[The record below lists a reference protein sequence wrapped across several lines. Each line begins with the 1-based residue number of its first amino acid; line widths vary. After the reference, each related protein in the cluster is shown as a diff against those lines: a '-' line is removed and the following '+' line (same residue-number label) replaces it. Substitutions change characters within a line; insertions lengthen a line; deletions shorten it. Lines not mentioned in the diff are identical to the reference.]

1 MAGTFDRLT
10 QSPTF
15 RAYQGRLPTIKTG
28 AAAGYDLS
36 GGQSVPTEYLG
47 GGHCGAPLEQ
57 AGETWCEALPERGLL
72 PPFEDRFADFP
83 EPLRWRLIDCCRAA
97 VEQCLRDVTAEIR
110 GLTPDAAVPEDIFL
124 YDSILAAAHITGVD
138 AEETRWRLYAYL
150 TAAEEQAT
158 AAAAAARRA

>member
-97 VEQCLRDVTAEIR
+97 VEQCLRD
-110 GLTPDAAVPEDIFL
+110 DIFL